1 MIGTE
6 NTGTGGG
13 RFIAMGNF
21 ESQLAGFVKIEA
33 KVRVLLLNRT
43 FIFFQG
49 EVFII
54 GEFITLSRNDI
65 LFFNG

>member
-1 MIGTE
+1 
-6 NTGTGGG
+6 
-13 RFIAMGNF
+13 
-21 ESQLAGFVKIEA
+21 LAGFVKIEA

-65 LFFNG
+65 IFFNG